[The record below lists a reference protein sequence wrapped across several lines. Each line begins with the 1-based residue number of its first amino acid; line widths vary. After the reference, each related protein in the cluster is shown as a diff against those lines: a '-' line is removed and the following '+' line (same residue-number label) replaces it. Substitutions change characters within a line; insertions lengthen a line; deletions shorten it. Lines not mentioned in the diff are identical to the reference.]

1 MAYALSRQPPSDYA
15 ALIVWLNDEL
25 SRVARESTEP
35 SVTGMRFKTLNVV
48 PPRVYEGLTV
58 LADGTNWNPG
68 AGQGV
73 YTYYG
78 AAWHKL
84 G

>member
-1 MAYALSRQPPSDYA
+1 MGYALSRQPPAELA
-15 ALIVWLNDEL
+15 ALVAFVNDEL
-25 SRVARESTEP
+25 SRISRESFEP
-35 SVTGMRFKTLNVV
+35 SVNGIKFKTLNAV
-48 PPRVYEGLTV
+48 PARVYEGLTV
-58 LADGTNWNPG
+58 LADGANWNPG